1 MAEIANIEMIGFGSS
16 DANQYVHELRRLLAI
31 KIGAHARHEGDT
43 QTEIPALRLYRRTS
57 QTSCTSAAYEPSL
70 ILYGQGQ
77 KHVQVGGTTYVCDES
92 TCQLTSVDLPVIS
105 QVTRASAQKPILAMV
120 LKLDMA
126 VVREILSQQEFIAPS
141 ICTGTRGMA
150 LGKSTPEL
158 LASCIRLLNLLE
170 TPRDIPFLGRIGPAR
185 DCLPRIAWTAGQT
198 PQGDCHSWRPKQPH
212 SESRRL
218 AQGKLYETSPDRGL
232 GRCRPDGNLHLPPSL
247 PNADPD
253 EPAPVSKAVAP
264 AHGAHPHDER
274 RTGCCKCRLRSW
286 LRKRQP
292 VQPRISPAIWPIA
305 DTRREGTSNNGRRS
319 SAQLGPYHGG
329 RTSEN
334 QEDWARPF
342 STLSAEIPPDERQ
355 APFYFCPAR

>member
-92 TCQLTSVDLPVIS
+92 TCQLTSADLPVIS

-170 TPRDIPFLGRIGPAR
+170 TPRDIPFLAGLVQREIVYHALRGPLGKHLRA
-185 DCLPRIAWTAGQT
+185 IATLGDQSNRTA
-198 PQGDCHSWRPKQPH
+198 
-212 SESRRL
+212 
-218 AQGKLYETSPDRGL
+218 
-232 GRCRPDGNLHLPPSL
+232 
-247 PNADPD
+247 
-253 EPAPVSKAVAP
+253 KAVAWLKANFTKP
-264 AHGAHPHDER
+264 LRIEDLADVAQMGISTFHHHFRMLTQMSPLQYQ
-274 RTGCCKCRLRSW
+274 KRLRLHMARIRMMSEG
-286 LRKRQP
+286 LDAASAAFEVGYESASQFSREYRRLFGQSPIRDVKARQ
-292 VQPRISPAIWPIA
+292 
-305 DTRREGTSNNGRRS
+305 TTG
-319 SAQLGPYHGG
+319 
-329 RTSEN
+329 
-334 QEDWARPF
+334 
-342 STLSAEIPPDERQ
+342 DE
-355 APFYFCPAR
+355 AVLN